1 MKRLGLLVP
10 SSNTAMEVDFYRHL
24 PPNVTLHT
32 ARMRLEETT
41 VEGEEAMLD
50 EHFPRALRDI
60 ATARPDVV
68 VFGCTSAGA
77 LRGRDYDSSICTRI
91 SREAKASPVSVI
103 ASASR
108 ALAELS
114 AKRVA
119 VITPYIDDLNRRVKA
134 SLEHDGSEVIGIWGM
149 GIDDNFQIAQV
160 QPDEIVEFSISR
172 ISAKSADC
180 VFISCTNL
188 RAMEARAELQRKLG
202 IPVLTSNQVA
212 FNAAMDTL
220 LHEA

>member
-1 MKRLGLLVP
+1 
-10 SSNTAMEVDFYRHL
+10 
-24 PPNVTLHT
+24 
-32 ARMRLEETT
+32 
-41 VEGEEAMLD
+41 
-50 EHFPRALRDI
+50 
-60 ATARPDVV
+60 
-68 VFGCTSAGA
+68 
-77 LRGRDYDSSICTRI
+77 
-91 SREAKASPVSVI
+91 
-103 ASASR
+103 
-108 ALAELS
+108 
-114 AKRVA
+114 
-119 VITPYIDDLNRRVKA
+119 VKA